1 MPKSRDF
8 LLALLPGF
16 SERIHPG
23 IFWSRDKQ
31 KLMIPGFLIPGFF
44 ALSFGISRDIPG
56 FIFCSNG
63 YILSLSNIKFSS
75 LNANIMLCFR
85 TFLSEHLFE
94 NTCFRAPVSKHRF
107 QNTCFWT
114 PVSEQLFQNICYRTN
129 VSELI
134 FQNIFEPIVVFFSKY
149 LIKYEKIM
157 FPWQNMETSFV
168 CKAKFSIK
176 TRKLRSI
183 SDKIS

>member
-8 LLALLPGF
+8 LLALLPRF

-63 YILSLSNIKFSS
+63 YILSLVNLKFSS
-75 LNANIMLCFR
+75 LNANIMLCLRKFLFR
-85 TFLSEHLFE
+85 TPFSEHL
-94 NTCFRAPVSKHRF
+94 F
-107 QNTCFWT
+107 QNTCFKT
-114 PVSEQLFQNICYRTN
+114 HVSEHMFLNSCFRTT
-129 VSELI
+129 VSEHLLQNKCFRTHIWKHFWTHCCLFFKI
-134 FQNIFEPIVVFFSKY
+134 FNKLWNNYFSMTKY
-149 LIKYEKIM
+149 WNFICM
-157 FPWQNMETSFV
+157 
-168 CKAKFSIK
+168 
-176 TRKLRSI
+176 
-183 SDKIS
+183 

>member
-1 MPKSRDF
+1 MIFCFLWDGWKLALVWILSKVGMPKSRDF

-56 FIFCSNG
+56 FIFCLNG
-63 YILSLSNIKFSS
+63 YILILVNIKFSS

-85 TFLSEHLFE
+85 KFLSEHLFQ
-94 NTCFRAPVSKHRF
+94 NTCFR
-107 QNTCFWT
+107 T

-134 FQNIFEPIVVFFSKY
+134 FQNIFEPIVVFFQH
-149 LIKYEKIM
+149 I
-157 FPWQNMETSFV
+157 W
-168 CKAKFSIK
+168 
-176 TRKLRSI
+176 
-183 SDKIS
+183 

>member
-1 MPKSRDF
+1 MGSPLNSNVPKGRSVHLRQKALAQLHSVANDAQCVPPTLGMPKSRDF

-16 SERIHPG
+16 SDRIHPG

-85 TFLSEHLFE
+85 TFLSEHLF
-94 NTCFRAPVSKHRF
+94 
-107 QNTCFWT
+107 QNTCFKT
-114 PVSEQLFQNICYRTN
+114 HVSEHMFQSTCFWTTI
-129 VSELI
+129 SEHLYSECI
-134 FQNIFEPIVVFFSKY
+134 
-149 LIKYEKIM
+149 
-157 FPWQNMETSFV
+157 
-168 CKAKFSIK
+168 
-176 TRKLRSI
+176 
-183 SDKIS
+183 

>member
-16 SERIHPG
+16 SDRIHPG

-63 YILSLSNIKFSS
+63 YISSLVNLKFSS

-85 TFLSEHLFE
+85 KFLFRTPFSEHLFQ
-94 NTCFRAPVSKHRF
+94 NTCFKHLF
-107 QNTCFWT
+107 QNTCFWK
-114 PVSEQLFQNICYRTN
+114 PVSEQLFQNICCRT
-129 VSELI
+129 
-134 FQNIFEPIVVFFSKY
+134 NIFEPIVVFFSKY
-149 LIKYEKIM
+149 LISYEIII
-157 FPWQNMETSFV
+157 FPWQNIETSFV